1 MSLVKIIHAIKS
13 TDDFHMLQGVK
24 FTVLDLIRN
33 IEFLLVSRNE
43 YERDLGLEV
52 IVYSMSLVTLSSQV
66 IVIK

>member
-13 TDDFHMLQGVK
+13 TEDFHMLHGIK
-24 FTVLDLIRN
+24 FTILDLIQN

-52 IVYSMSLVTLSSQV
+52 IVYSMSLVTLSGQV
-66 IVIK
+66 VVV